1 MSIIAEYSMD
11 VEGLVLERTVR
22 AVDVRLEVERAYAT
36 DPSQPILFV
45 WACGDDLDAFE
56 AALDD
61 DPTVTEVQRFST
73 VEERRL
79 YRLQVTDEVDIVL
92 YPIWVGLGGE
102 GLEATV
108 HDGRWYSRVRFPDRD
123 ALSEYESRLA
133 ELGVS
138 IQLHRLYDASEE
150 TGVPGSHQLLTDEQR
165 ETLHLAY
172 ERGFFDI
179 PRRATAADLA
189 SELGVSRQ
197 AVSER
202 LRRAYAALVE
212 QYVD

>member
-1 MSIIAEYSMD
+1 MSIIAEYSIGI
-11 VEGLVLERTVR
+11 EGLVFEHTVR
-22 AVDVRLEVERAYAT
+22 HVDVELEVERSYAT
-36 DPSQPILFV
+36 DPSRPILFV
-45 WACGDDLDAFE
+45 WACSDDFE
-56 AALDD
+56 ALEAAMDE
-61 DPTVTEVQRFST
+61 DPTVMDVQRFST
-73 VEERRL
+73 VEGRRL
-79 YRLQVTDEVDIVL
+79 YRLQVTGEVDVVL
-92 YPIWVGLGGE
+92 YPIWVELGGE

-108 HDGRWYSRVRFPDRD
+108 RDGRWHSRVRFPDRE

-138 IQLHRLYDASEE
+138 IQLHRLYDASEG
-150 TGVPGSHQLLTDEQR
+150 TGGLVPQEVLTDEQR
-165 ETLHLAY
+165 ETLRLAY

-202 LRRAYAALVE
+202 LRRGYAALVE
-212 QYVD
+212 RHVD

>member
-11 VEGLVLERTVR
+11 SEGLVFERTVR
-22 AVDVRLEVERAYAT
+22 DVDVRLEVERAYAT
-36 DPSQPILFV
+36 DPSRPILFV
-45 WACGDDLDAFE
+45 WAWSDDFEAFE
-56 AALDD
+56 AALED
-61 DPTVTEVQRFST
+61 DPTVTDVQRFST
-73 VEERRL
+73 VEGRRL
-79 YRLQVTDEVDIVL
+79 YRLQVTEETDVVL

-102 GLEATV
+102 GLEATI
-108 HDGRWYSRVRFPDRD
+108 HDGRWHSRVRFPDRD

-138 IQLHRLYDASEE
+138 IQLHRLYDASEGTE
-150 TGVPGSHQLLTDEQR
+150 RLAAHDALTDEQR
-165 ETLHLAY
+165 ETLRLAY

-202 LRRAYAALVE
+202 LRRGYAALVE
-212 QYVD
+212 RYVD